1 MGKHKKKL
9 LKVGLTY
16 IDNGLDFIII
26 IKFITIT
33 IYSTKREHDIKK
45 VLEVFQPFF
54 FPHDLEL
61 SCQEIDLISF
71 EYVLFDVASLEDQMV
86 SKMEQSH

>member
-1 MGKHKKKL
+1 MGKYGKTQKKL

-16 IDNGLDFIII
+16 IDNGLDLIII

-33 IYSTKREHDIKK
+33 IYSKKREHDIKK
-45 VLEVFQPFF
+45 VFEVFQPFF
-54 FPHDLEL
+54 FPYDFKL

-71 EYVLFDVASLEDQMV
+71 E
-86 SKMEQSH
+86 